1 MASLCTLHDGSTL
14 KQMSGRD
21 LSSLPIWSGNRVI
34 DEDHVHKISSTLR
47 SIKQLDH
54 KPYHIVT
61 SKTDMGD
68 TVTQIVDGQHRA
80 TILKKYYTNQCA
92 NPFDM
97 EEFNVLVIEKYVT
110 CEEEII
116 DYFKMLNQT
125 KAIQWREDP
134 KMIVNRYI
142 DALLKRFNTPK
153 KYLIRSGKTRFP
165 YICVET
171 LREEALRRRI
181 GIEFDE
187 TPDVFAERIYTDHCL
202 QLYRLK
208 SLGTTTKEEETALKA
223 EFLLGLSKKMNWLDP
238 SHKM

>member
-1 MASLCTLHDGSTL
+1 
-14 KQMSGRD
+14 
-21 LSSLPIWSGNRVI
+21 
-34 DEDHVHKISSTLR
+34 
-47 SIKQLDH
+47 
-54 KPYHIVT
+54 
-61 SKTDMGD
+61 MGD
-68 TVTQIVDGQHRA
+68 TVTQIVDGQHRV
-80 TILKKYYTNQCA
+80 TILKKYYGNVSA

-97 EEFNVLVIEKYVT
+97 EEFNVLVIEKRVT

-116 DYFKMLNQT
+116 KYFKMLNQT

-134 KMIVNRYI
+134 RMIVNKYI

-165 YICVET
+165 YISVET

-187 TPDVFAERIYTDHCL
+187 TPELFAERIYTDHCL

-208 SLGTTTKEEETALKA
+208 SVGSTTKEQETALNA

-238 SHKM
+238 SRLVVP